1 MLLLEYSIE
10 GDCIRRII
18 KFLHSIWGKLLFLL
32 VGLIIGG
39 IIGACFI
46 DITSFPS
53 VLCLMACVILIGIL
67 ITISFEIDM
76 SRFMIKADK
85 KRRSIIYVY
94 WAFAFI
100 IFTLYYALNYEK
112 FKVTYKTNI
121 FGIDQMQYIYLVN
134 FAIFLVL
141 GILIYQIIIQQYSI
155 KNIGKG
161 GVELERIVTND
172 GLAALETNT
181 DMVSSICKQLGA
193 LDEIVQYLYY
203 QGYVDDL
210 LPYTDYVDILG
221 RILLPLSENHDDVII
236 QALTESRYLTYL
248 NHENSLS
255 VGRIKKITYELDK
268 YGILKVED
276 TIHIKYKLAAFH
288 EYKNHPYVFI
298 VVKLGP
304 LYDIKIGELIYAYVK
319 SFEALYSKYV
329 MLLLQEREG

>member
-1 MLLLEYSIE
+1 M
-10 GDCIRRII
+10 
-18 KFLHSIWGKLLFLL
+18 
-32 VGLIIGG
+32 GG

-53 VLCLMACVILIGIL
+53 ALSLMACVILIGIL

-236 QALTESRYLTYL
+236 QALTESRYLAYL

-255 VGRIKKITYELDK
+255 VGRIKKITYELD
-268 YGILKVED
+268 
-276 TIHIKYKLAAFH
+276 AFH
-288 EYKNHPYVFI
+288 EYKNHPYVYI

>member
-1 MLLLEYSIE
+1 MLLLKHSIE
-10 GDCIRRII
+10 GDCIRRIS
-18 KFLHSIWGKLLFLL
+18 KFLHSVWGKLLFLL
-32 VGLIIGG
+32 LGLIIGG
-39 IIGACFI
+39 IIGASII
-46 DITSFPS
+46 DMKSFPS
-53 VLCLMACVILIGIL
+53 VLCMMASILVLGIVVA
-67 ITISFEIDM
+67 ISFEMDM
-76 SRFMIKADK
+76 SRFMIKANK
-85 KRRSIIYVY
+85 KRRCMIYIY

-100 IFTLYYALNYEK
+100 LFALYYTLNCKK
-112 FKVTYKTNI
+112 FVVTYKTN
-121 FGIDQMQYIYLVN
+121 FLGIDQMQYIFLVN
-134 FAIFLVL
+134 FIIFLVL

-203 QGYVDDL
+203 QGYVDEL
-210 LPYTDYVDILG
+210 LPYADYVDILG

-236 QALTESRYLTYL
+236 QALTETEYAQYL
-248 NHENSLS
+248 NNDDFLS
-255 VGRIKKITYELDK
+255 VGRIHKIVYELDK

-276 TIHIKYKLAAFH
+276 TIHIKYKLAPFH
-288 EYKNHPYVFI
+288 EYTKYPNAYI
-298 VVKLGP
+298 IVKLGP

-329 MLLLQEREG
+329 MLLIKERGD

>member
-1 MLLLEYSIE
+1 MLLLEYNIE
-10 GDCIRRII
+10 GDCIRRIS
-18 KFLHSIWGKLLFLL
+18 KFIHSIWGNLLFLL
-32 VGLIIGG
+32 LGLIIGS
-39 IIGACFI
+39 IIGASII
-46 DITSFPS
+46 DIKSFPS
-53 VLCLMACVILIGIL
+53 VLCLMACLLVLGIVVA
-67 ITISFEIDM
+67 ISFVIDM
-76 SRFMIKADK
+76 SRFMIKPNK
-85 KRRSIIYVY
+85 KRRYIIYIY

-100 IFTLYYALNYEK
+100 LFVLYYSLNCNNFEL
-112 FKVTYKTNI
+112 TYKTNI
-121 FGIDQMQYIYLVN
+121 LGIDQGQYIFLVN
-134 FAIFLVL
+134 FIIFIVL

-203 QGYVDDL
+203 QGYVDEL
-210 LPYTDYVDILG
+210 LPYADYVDILG

-236 QALTESRYLTYL
+236 QALTETDYTQYL
-248 NHENSLS
+248 NNEDSLS
-255 VGRIKKITYELDK
+255 MGRIHKIVYELDK

-276 TIHIKYKLAAFH
+276 TIHIKYKLAPFH
-288 EYKNHPYVFI
+288 EYTKNPNVYII
-298 VVKLGP
+298 VRLGP

-329 MLLLQEREG
+329 MLTLKERGD